1 MSNDGTGHDE
11 VRARVSPPPGLDLP
25 IDTPAID
32 ALAERVTA
40 ECEAAL
46 ARLRD
51 GEVSPVDA
59 LWDYFMELPWEVAL
73 PALEE
78 LYELQVPEHY
88 ISWDFANDNSEV
100 YRHAEVPK
108 DYIRLFLLHVVVTRI
123 LRPDTERDF
132 RVL

>member
-1 MSNDGTGHDE
+1 MTNDLTGHE
-11 VRARVSPPPGLDLP
+11 AVKARVSPPPGLDLP
-25 IDTPAID
+25 IETPAID
-32 ALAERVTA
+32 ALAERVAA

-46 ARLRD
+46 AQILN
-51 GEVSPVDA
+51 GEASAVDA

-78 LYELQVPEHY
+78 LYELEEPQHY

-100 YRHAEVPK
+100 YRHADDPK

-123 LRPDTERDF
+123 LRPDTDRDL
-132 RVL
+132 RPV